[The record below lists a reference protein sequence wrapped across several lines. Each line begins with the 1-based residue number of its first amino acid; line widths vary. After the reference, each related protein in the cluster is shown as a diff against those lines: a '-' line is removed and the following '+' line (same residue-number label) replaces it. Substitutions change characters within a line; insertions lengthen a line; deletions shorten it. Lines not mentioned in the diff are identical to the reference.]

1 MPSNHLNKDE
11 KQKELRKYCEL
22 VLATIDYYL
31 DNKQIHIRTE
41 EFDSADHYRSLKT
54 QVEEHFQKGRLTQL
68 KQWFR
73 DLTEMQVETAD
84 LKFNKYLQDRTK
96 YEIDIFKAF
105 FQRVDKIVAS
115 GKITSDNQFYDINI
129 MVDQLCQIEP
139 VDKDRIAILDKL
151 LFEYKQRKSGFSA

>member
-1 MPSNHLNKDE
+1 MPGNHLNKDE
-11 KQKELRKYCEL
+11 KQKELQKYREL
-22 VLATIDYYL
+22 VLATIDYLL

-41 EFDSADHYRSLKT
+41 EFDTADHYRILRI

-73 DLTEMQVETAD
+73 DMTEMQVETRD

-96 YEIDIFKAF
+96 YEIDIFEAF
-105 FQRVDKIVAS
+105 FKRVDKIVS
-115 GKITSDNQFYDINI
+115 RGKITSDNQFYDINI

-139 VDKDRIAILDKL
+139 VDKERVVVLDKL
-151 LFEYKQRKSGFSA
+151 LFEYKRRKSGNIQ